1 MREILFRGKRVCDGE
16 WVYGSLVVLAN
27 GVYSIIPKDAEQ
39 WSVSEYNMAFAVIP
53 ETVGQYTSLKDKNG
67 TQIFEGDVVYS
78 DECTKYIVYMDAEYR
93 CGWYPF
99 AQGDGCGCCEYEV
112 ESPKYCTV
120 IGNIHDNPE
129 LLKDARD
136 GTA

>member
-1 MREILFRGKRVCDGE
+1 MREILFRGKCVCDGE
-16 WVYGSLVVLAN
+16 WVYGFLVILAN
-27 GVYSIIPKDAEQ
+27 GVCSIIPRDAEQ
-39 WSVSEYNMAFAVIP
+39 WSISEYNKAFAVIP

-67 TQIFEGDVVYS
+67 KWIFEGDIIKATYRGNYGRYAFAVVF
-78 DECTKYIVYMDAEYR
+78 DEGRFALRKNGVAVEMNDGYR
-93 CGWYPF
+93 P
-99 AQGDGCGCCEYEV
+99 E
-112 ESPKYCTV
+112 V